1 MIDKIMA
8 ELEELLNSDVSS
20 YRLGKETGVRSQVIQ
35 RYRNGETKLENMT
48 LKTARKL
55 LKLQVK
61 EVQIREK
68 R

>member
-48 LKTARKL
+48 LITARKL
-55 LKLQVK
+55 LKL
-61 EVQIREK
+61 
-68 R
+68 

>member
-20 YRLGKETGVRSQVIQ
+20 YRLAKETGVRSQVIQ

-55 LKLQVK
+55 LKL
-61 EVQIREK
+61 
-68 R
+68 

>member
-8 ELEELLNSDVSS
+8 ELEGLLNSDVSS
-20 YRLGKETGVRSQVIQ
+20 YRLEKETGVKSQVIQ
-35 RYRNGETKLENMT
+35 RYRSGETKLENMT

-55 LKLQVK
+55 LKT
-61 EVQIREK
+61 K